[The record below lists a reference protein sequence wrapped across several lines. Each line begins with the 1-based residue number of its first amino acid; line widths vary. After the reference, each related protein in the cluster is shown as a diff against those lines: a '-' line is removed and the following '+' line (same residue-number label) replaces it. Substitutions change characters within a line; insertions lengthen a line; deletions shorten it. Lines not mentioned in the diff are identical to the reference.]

1 MSIKG
6 GFWQDQSGKVYGYC
20 DLGGIAHTEELAK
33 ESLVFIISSLSKK
46 FKCPVVFF
54 FINKIN
60 ATVQSQLVLAVI
72 SALYEGGIIIRSL
85 TSDGTSTN
93 LKTYENLGSCLD
105 PSNLKSSFT
114 HPEVSHINIHC
125 IVDPCHLMKICRN
138 CMAELSL
145 LHSEGTISFE
155 YIKKLNETQ

>member
-1 MSIKG
+1 
-6 GFWQDQSGKVYGYC
+6 
-20 DLGGIAHTEELAK
+20 
-33 ESLVFIISSLSKK
+33 
-46 FKCPVVFF
+46 
-54 FINKIN
+54 
-60 ATVQSQLVLAVI
+60 LVLAVI